1 MSLAVALADEPAAH
15 SSAPPA
21 ASDPRD
27 RDLLRRLEVPQGPEV
42 RTHDTRR
49 QRLRRYLTREVARSA
64 RHLDH
69 GVLGV
74 AVGLGTP
81 HVYRLE
87 LSLGLLD
94 HLTLGVQAHWLP
106 GQRAPNWS
114 PKAAVAF
121 FRGRLIEVGATYH
134 QVLYPA
140 TRDDGDETTGEFQR
154 RAHYALATVSV
165 SQAWFTGGLDLGW
178 ARGRERIEFLTT
190 EDVAAGRS
198 YAVHNRLGGGLHLRF
213 GTRRIGA
220 TAQVMTAVCTI
231 DCTAGVLPY
240 TSAELVLDL
249 RFGLFEMRRRGG
261 WWQL

>member
-140 TRDDGDETTGEFQR
+140 TRDDGDETTVEFQR

-190 EDVAAGRS
+190 EDVAAGRF